1 MMKGSNVPVAAS
13 AVRVELGWQSGPG
26 VPDADASA
34 LLLSGGR
41 VRSDSDFV
49 FYNQPQHGSGAVRHE
64 GKRQGPQIVDAL
76 SVNLGQ
82 VEPQIET
89 IVIAASADGGTFAQ
103 LPGLHVRLVDASSG
117 AEVAR
122 FDPTDASSETA
133 YVLGELYR
141 RQGAWKFRAVGQ
153 GYATGLAGL
162 ATDFGISVDD
172 APAQSS
178 APQPSFGTPPPA
190 APSQATPPPP
200 VPPQTPPPP
209 YGAPPQ
215 QTGAPQPNYAAP
227 GQNPPPYGAPTPDQQ
242 PYGAPGQNQQFG
254 APGQYPPPPGQ
265 YPPPGGYAPQ
275 PGQYPDPAGQYPPG
289 GQQQG
294 YPPAGQY
301 PPQPGQYPDPA
312 GQYPPGGQYPP
323 PGGYQPPQQPPYP
336 APPNPYQSGGNQI
349 PPYQQGGAPV
359 PPFPPGGNQPPPPPY
374 QGANP
379 VPPQQFQQGP
389 GSAEPK
395 VNLGKI
401 SLTKEAPAVSLT
413 KQGATGGIMR
423 VNLNWSVPGASSG
436 LFGRKRGGN
445 GGLDLDLCCFW
456 ELTDGSKG
464 CISPLDTMGNLHRAP
479 FIELDQDDRT
489 GASQGGENLSI
500 NLDNTAQFRRILVFA
515 SLYEGAEDFRGV
527 HATATLYPRNS
538 PPIEME
544 VSGCVDDSREMVLA
558 LIENVNGELVVRREG
573 VFVRPPDGH
582 RFWGKLAVDQAYR
595 WELKWGTSKGK
606 S

>member
-13 AVRVELGWQSGPG
+13 AVRIELGWQSGPG

-34 LLLSGGR
+34 LLLASGK

-49 FYNQPQHGSGAVRHE
+49 FYNQKVHASGAVRHE
-64 GKRQGPQIVDAL
+64 GKQQGQQVTDVL
-76 SVNLGQ
+76 SVNLAQ

-89 IVIAASADGGTFAQ
+89 VVIAASSDGGTFAQ
-103 LPGLHVRLVDASSG
+103 FRGLHVRLVDASSG
-117 AEVAR
+117 AEIAR
-122 FDPTDASSETA
+122 FDPADASSETA

-153 GYATGLAGL
+153 GYAAGLAGL

-172 APAQSS
+172 APAAQSAPQS
-178 APQPSFGTPPPA
+178 APQPAFNAPP
-190 APSQATPPPP
+190 PPPP
-200 VPPQTPPPP
+200 VPPQPNYGAPQTPPPN
-209 YGAPPQ
+209 YGAPQTPPPNFPPPPQ
-215 QTGAPQPNYAAP
+215 QPQGAPQPNYA
-227 GQNPPPYGAPTPDQQ
+227 PPQGYNQQPPQ
-242 PYGAPGQNQQFG
+242 PYGQQPPQPYGQPQYGQPQ
-254 APGQYPPPPGQ
+254 PGQYPPPAGQQHAPAPGGFPPPPGQ
-265 YPPPGGYAPQ
+265 YAPTPPPF
-275 PGQYPDPAGQYPPG
+275 
-289 GQQQG
+289 QQT
-294 YPPAGQY
+294 
-301 PPQPGQYPDPA
+301 
-312 GQYPPGGQYPP
+312 
-323 PGGYQPPQQPPYP
+323 
-336 APPNPYQSGGNQI
+336 PNQ
-349 PPYQQGGAPV
+349 
-359 PPFPPGGNQPPPPPY
+359 
-374 QGANP
+374 
-379 VPPQQFQQGP
+379 VPPQQFQQPPAP
-389 GSAEPK
+389 GAEPR

-423 VNLNWSVPGASSG
+423 VNLNWSVPGASGG

-464 CISPLDTMGNLHRAP
+464 CISPLDTMGNLHKAP
-479 FIELDQDDRT
+479 FIELDQDDRS
-489 GASQGGENLSI
+489 GASVSGENLSI
-500 NLDNTAQFRRILVFA
+500 NLDNVAQFRRILVFA

-558 LIENVNGELVVRREG
+558 LIENINGELVVRREG

-582 RFWGKLAVDQAYR
+582 RFWGKMAVDQSYN
-595 WELKWGTSKGK
+595 WQLKWGTSKGK